1 MFNLQDIMIP
11 VCSAL
16 PSSKLLP
23 DYYSMAAPLDQLL
36 NSSNV
41 LVLLSL
47 LFLCLS
53 LYSLVTEVKEA
64 RAFTK
69 DSLCESTIS
78 SAKPDNLK
86 DDPTEVIELRVICV
100 AKGPPDHECLKLKV
114 VSPELTT
121 ISPLVIEDSKPI
133 ISKNDSSSSTNS
145 EYINESDCTTLAP
158 EDKRKLSYAIWYM
171 RWNLT
176 DQEIQSLNYSEKARR
191 FSQLK
196 TFDEVKKDPDEHHKH
211 EDVEVF
217 GNEPSSHPLDFQS
230 DEIISL
236 DGIND
241 CKVTYESQSPK
252 IPIPMNFLSD
262 LVTQSNQIDVFQF
275 QMDMLMLKIN
285 SILTSSFLKEILVKR
300 QLNSPLQSQRYYK
313 QPPFISHCLISF
325 QKLKLKMINNHQEG
339 GDLNWSIIENENNR
353 ELSAKQKNNIQAAH
367 LAYLKVKLVNNDN
380 N

>member
-78 SAKPDNLK
+78 SDKPDNLN
-86 DDPTEVIELRVICV
+86 DDSTEVIELRVICV
-100 AKGPPDHECLKLKV
+100 AKGPSDHECLTLKV
-114 VSPELTT
+114 MSPELTT

-133 ISKNDSSSSTNS
+133 ISKNDSSSSANS

-191 FSQLK
+191 FYQLK

-275 QMDMLMLKIN
+275 QMDMLKMN

-313 QPPFISHCLISF
+313 QPPLISYWFMPF
-325 QKLKLKMINNHQEG
+325 QKLKVKLINNHQEG
-339 GDLNWSIIENENNR
+339 RDLNWSIIENENNR
-353 ELSAKQKNNIQAAH
+353 KSLAKLKNHIQAAH
-367 LAYLKVKLVNNDN
+367 LAYLKVNIF
-380 N
+380 